1 MEKKDTSKPTS
12 MTFADFKHEEV
23 NVVFGLTQLFEDEDL
38 LTKWFSNMKGFE
50 ITDLEKQF
58 LANLQHKLVRYGK
71 NWNEQELQTK
81 FIAPVT
87 ELVNFDNY
95 DLQVASFAERSLS
108 VDFKNVTIKGIVDWM
123 VASGVHEPKQPF
135 FFLHEYKKELGS
147 GDPVGQLLATMCVAE
162 ILNAIPTKPTLF
174 EPKPKSFKNIPLYG
188 CYVMGRFWF
197 FLRLKD
203 KKYFISKPFDAEDT
217 QQLYSIVR
225 LLKAQKTMIKEL
237 ILSKTS

>member
-1 MEKKDTSKPTS
+1 MGKKNTSNQAI

-23 NVVFGLTQLFEDEDL
+23 NLVFGLTQLFEDKGL
-38 LTKWFSNMKGFE
+38 LTEWFSMAKQFE
-50 ITDLEKQF
+50 INDLEKQF
-58 LANLQHKLVRYGK
+58 LENLQHKLVRYGK

-87 ELVNFDNY
+87 ELVDFDNY
-95 DLQVASFAERSLS
+95 ELQIASFAERSLS
-108 VDFKNVTIKGIVDWM
+108 VNFKNVLIKGVVDWM

-135 FFLHEYKKELGS
+135 FFLHEYKKGLGS

-162 ILNAIPTKPTLF
+162 ILNATPTKPTLF
-174 EPKPKSFKNIPLYG
+174 NPKPKSFKNIPLYG

-203 KKYFISKPFDAEDT
+203 KQYYISKPFDAEDKE
-217 QQLYSIVR
+217 QLQSIVC
-225 LLKAQKTMIKEL
+225 LLKAQKAMIEAMN
-237 ILSKTS
+237 LS